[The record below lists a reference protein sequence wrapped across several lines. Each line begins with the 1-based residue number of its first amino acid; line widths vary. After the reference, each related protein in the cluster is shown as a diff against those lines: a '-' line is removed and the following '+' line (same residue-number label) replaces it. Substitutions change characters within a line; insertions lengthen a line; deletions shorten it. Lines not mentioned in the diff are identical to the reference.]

1 MKDYVVT
8 IRTVSGRSLTITAIA
23 RNTVAA
29 MISVSKAVGEI
40 PARIIGRP
48 A

>member
-1 MKDYVVT
+1 MRDYIVT

-23 RNTVAA
+23 RNTIAA

-40 PARIIGRP
+40 PARITGRP